1 MPRLI
6 LTLVVLLFTLPNLC
20 PAAED
25 NPPAASA
32 AGEDLV
38 EAAVETEE
46 EAVAE
51 EEEPA
56 PVGCFWKSILPDPDF
71 QPEAGDAYRIA
82 VAGSDRASLVF
93 SYARLRP
100 HEGEPRLA
108 VHTQKTSDNR
118 VLVDQANPGLFTAET
133 GEFTLSLFVPSGW
146 PLYLVEDSDNPY
158 ADPVVLSNIVELP

>member
-6 LTLVVLLFTLPNLC
+6 LTLVLLFFMLPNLF
-20 PAAED
+20 PAGEE
-25 NPPAASA
+25 NPPPASPV
-32 AGEDLV
+32 GEELA
-38 EAAVETEE
+38 ETAVEGEE

-51 EEEPA
+51 SEPV
-56 PVGCFWKSILPDPDF
+56 PVGCFWKSVLPDPEF
-71 QPEAGDAYRIA
+71 QPKAGDAYRIA

-108 VHTQKTSDNR
+108 VHTRNTPDNR

-133 GEFTLSLFVPSGW
+133 GEFTLSLVVPSGW
-146 PLYLVEDSDNPY
+146 PLYLVQVSDNPY